1 MRDLLLGPDSG
12 SEAARFLHDAGK
24 AIKKVRSRGGF
35 QAGFPLYKVEAHS
48 CQREKTDAPDRC
60 HNLRKE
66 LNAMKTKSTLTK
78 LLSALVLAAI
88 LSVCAATSA
97 QAGPELHLSG
107 MFGVAE
113 GQVARINAVN
123 LGGPDTRPIQIE
135 MQFIDAM
142 GNVVARDTK
151 TI

>member
-1 MRDLLLGPDSG
+1 
-12 SEAARFLHDAGK
+12 
-24 AIKKVRSRGGF
+24 
-35 QAGFPLYKVEAHS
+35 
-48 CQREKTDAPDRC
+48 
-60 HNLRKE
+60 
-66 LNAMKTKSTLTK
+66 MKTQSTLTK
-78 LLSALVLAAI
+78 LLSALVLPAI

-97 QAGPELHLSG
+97 QAGPVPHLSG
-107 MFGVAE
+107 MFGVAG

-151 TI
+151 TIAAGQATFFDFAAFVIEGNRVQLRVLVGMTNPPDPDKNLKVTIEVFDADTGKTTFFVDPWLRQG

>member
-1 MRDLLLGPDSG
+1 
-12 SEAARFLHDAGK
+12 
-24 AIKKVRSRGGF
+24 
-35 QAGFPLYKVEAHS
+35 
-48 CQREKTDAPDRC
+48 
-60 HNLRKE
+60 
-66 LNAMKTKSTLTK
+66 MKTQTTLTK
-78 LLSALVLAAI
+78 LLSALVLPAV

-97 QAGPELHLSG
+97 QAGPVPHLSG
-107 MFGVAE
+107 MFGVAR

-151 TI
+151 TIPAGQATFFDFAPFVIEGNRVQLRVLVRTVDPPEPDKNLKVTIEVFDGDTGKTTVFFEIKD

>member
-1 MRDLLLGPDSG
+1 
-12 SEAARFLHDAGK
+12 
-24 AIKKVRSRGGF
+24 
-35 QAGFPLYKVEAHS
+35 
-48 CQREKTDAPDRC
+48 
-60 HNLRKE
+60 
-66 LNAMKTKSTLTK
+66 MKTKSTLTK

-142 GNVVARDTK
+142 GNVVARDTETIAAGQATFFDFAAFVIEGNRVQLRVLVGMVDPPEPDKNLKITIEVFDADTGK
-151 TI
+151 TTFFVDPWLRQG